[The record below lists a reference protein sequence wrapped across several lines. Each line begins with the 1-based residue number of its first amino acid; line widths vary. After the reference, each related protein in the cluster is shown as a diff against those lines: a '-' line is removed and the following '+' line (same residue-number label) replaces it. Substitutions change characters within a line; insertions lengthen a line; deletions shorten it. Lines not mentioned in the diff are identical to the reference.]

1 MVSMIFTIS
10 ALVVGIT
17 GDSVHFIKRLFTLGI
32 MIPALVL
39 GFTAASLAQ
48 SKPIKIYVSH
58 AAATLTDVPY
68 YIAREK
74 KFYLDEG
81 LEVTSIF
88 VQGRALSIQVLTAG
102 SVDFSLATGS
112 GTRAALAGAP
122 VKAIFVM
129 NDKPF
134 YVLYGRPDLG
144 IQKADD
150 LKGKKIAVTGVGSMT
165 ELAARAMV
173 KHFGMNP
180 DRDVTILALGGGT
193 NVWSAIQSGSVEAA
207 ILWPPFDVIAN
218 KMGMKKLLFVG
229 DLIKLLGGGVM
240 APDQVLKENPDRA
253 KRFIRATLKGMRYFA
268 DEKNRKDSAAIM
280 SRVFQLD
287 TETVLS
293 TYDFLRSIQT
303 KDGMISRETMESSLE
318 IAMQGNKDPKLLALS
333 KDDQLRK
340 MFDFSLARE
349 VLKEEARAQ

>member
-1 MVSMIFTIS
+1 MKGDSMVSAQKILSFGLSIVLPVFAFKAS
-10 ALVVGIT
+10 SFAQGRL
-17 GDSVHFIKRLFTLGI
+17 IKT
-32 MIPALVL
+32 
-39 GFTAASLAQ
+39 
-48 SKPIKIYVSH
+48 YVSH

-81 LEVTSIF
+81 LDVSSLF

-112 GTRAALAGAP
+112 GTRAALTGAP
-122 VKAIFVM
+122 VKAILVL

-134 YVLYGRPDLG
+134 YALYGRPDLG
-144 IQKADD
+144 VQKADD

-180 DRDVTILALGGGT
+180 DKDVTILAIGGGT
-193 NVWSAIQSGSVEAA
+193 NVWSAIQSGAVEAA
-207 ILWPPFDVIAN
+207 ILWPPFDVVAN

-253 KRFIRATLKGMRYFA
+253 KRFIRATMKGMRYFA
-268 DEKNRKDSAAIM
+268 DEKNRKDSVAIM

-287 TETVLS
+287 TETVLG

-318 IAMQGNKDPKLLALS
+318 IALQGNKDPKLLALS
-333 KDDQLRK
+333 KDDQLKK
-340 MFDFSLARE
+340 MFDFSLVRE
-349 VLKEEARAQ
+349 VLKEEAKAQ

>member
-1 MVSMIFTIS
+1 MTGDFMVFTRGRFS
-10 ALVVGIT
+10 FGLLVV
-17 GDSVHFIKRLFTLGI
+17 LFE
-32 MIPALVL
+32 
-39 GFTAASLAQ
+39 FTFAVPSFGQ
-48 SKPIKIYVSH
+48 SKPVKIYVSH

-81 LEVTSIF
+81 LDVSSIF

-122 VKAIFVM
+122 VKAIFVL

-144 IQKADD
+144 VQKSDD

-180 DRDVTILALGGGT
+180 DRDVTILAMGGGT

-207 ILWPPFDVIAN
+207 ILWPPFDVVAN

-240 APDQVLKENPDRA
+240 APDTVLKENPDRA
-253 KRFIRATLKGMRYFA
+253 KRFLRATLRGMRYFA
-268 DEKNRKDSAAIM
+268 DEKNRNDNVEIM

-287 TETVLS
+287 KETVLG

-303 KDGMISRETMESSLE
+303 EDGMISRATMESSLD
-318 IAMQGNKDPKLLALS
+318 IALQGNRDPKILALS
-333 KDDQLRK
+333 KDEQLRR

-349 VLKEEARAQ
+349 VLKEEAKIR

>member
-1 MVSMIFTIS
+1 MAFVQRQRTWSFVLSGI
-10 ALVVGIT
+10 LVIVAIAT
-17 GDSVHFIKRLFTLGI
+17 SSF
-32 MIPALVL
+32 
-39 GFTAASLAQ
+39 AQ
-48 SKPIKIYVSH
+48 GRPVKTYVSH

-81 LEVTSIF
+81 LDVTSIF

-112 GTRAALAGAP
+112 GTRAALTGAP
-122 VKAIFVM
+122 VKAIFVL

-144 IQKADD
+144 VQKAED

-173 KHFGMNP
+173 RHFGMNP
-180 DRDVTILALGGGT
+180 DKDVTILAIGGGA
-193 NVWSAIQSGSVEAA
+193 NVWSAIQSGAVEAA
-207 ILWPPFDVIAN
+207 ILWPPFDVVAT

-240 APDQVLKENPDRA
+240 APDQ
-253 KRFIRATLKGMRYFA
+253 I
-268 DEKNRKDSAAIM
+268 
-280 SRVFQLD
+280 
-287 TETVLS
+287 
-293 TYDFLRSIQT
+293 
-303 KDGMISRETMESSLE
+303 
-318 IAMQGNKDPKLLALS
+318 
-333 KDDQLRK
+333 
-340 MFDFSLARE
+340 
-349 VLKEEARAQ
+349 

>member
-1 MVSMIFTIS
+1 MAFVQSQRKWSFALSVS
-10 ALVVGIT
+10 LVIAA
-17 GDSVHFIKRLFTLGI
+17 I
-32 MIPALVL
+32 
-39 GFTAASLAQ
+39 AASSFAQ
-48 SKPIKIYVSH
+48 GRPVKTYVSH

-81 LEVTSIF
+81 LDVTSIF

-112 GTRAALAGAP
+112 GTRAALTGAP
-122 VKAIFVM
+122 VKAIFVL

-144 IQKADD
+144 VQKAED

-173 KHFGMNP
+173 RHFGMNP
-180 DRDVTILALGGGT
+180 DKDVTILAIGGGT
-193 NVWSAIQSGSVEAA
+193 SVWSALQSGAVEAA
-207 ILWPPFDVIAN
+207 ILWPPFDVVAT

-240 APDQVLKENPDRA
+240 ATDQVLKDNPDQA
-253 KRFIRATLKGMRYFA
+253 KRFLRATLRGMRYFA
-268 DEKNRKDSAAIM
+268 NEKNRSDSVAIM

-287 TETVLS
+287 QETVLG

-303 KDGMISRETMESSLE
+303 NDGTISRATMESSID
-318 IAMQGNKDPKLLALS
+318 IALQGNRDPKLLALS
-333 KDDQLRK
+333 KDEQIKR

-349 VLKEEARAQ
+349 ILKEEVKTR

>member
-1 MVSMIFTIS
+1 
-10 ALVVGIT
+10 
-17 GDSVHFIKRLFTLGI
+17 
-32 MIPALVL
+32 
-39 GFTAASLAQ
+39 
-48 SKPIKIYVSH
+48 
-58 AAATLTDVPY
+58 
-68 YIAREK
+68 
-74 KFYLDEG
+74 
-81 LEVTSIF
+81 
-88 VQGRALSIQVLTAG
+88 VLTAG

-122 VKAIFVM
+122 VKAVFVM

-144 IQKADD
+144 IQKSDD

-180 DRDVTILALGGGT
+180 DRDVTILAMGGGT

-207 ILWPPFDVIAN
+207 ILWPPFDVVAS

-229 DLIKLLGGGVM
+229 DLIKLLGGGIM
-240 APDQVLKENPDRA
+240 ATDRVLKENPDRA

-268 DEKNRKDSAAIM
+268 DEKNRNDNVAIM

-287 TETVLS
+287 TETVLG

-318 IAMQGNKDPKLLALS
+318 IALQGNRDPKVLALS
-333 KDDQLRK
+333 KDEQIRR
-340 MFDFSLARE
+340 MFDFSLVRE
-349 VLKEEARAQ
+349 VLKEESRIQ

>member
-1 MVSMIFTIS
+1 MAFVQRQRTWSFALSVS
-10 ALVVGIT
+10 LVIVAIAT
-17 GDSVHFIKRLFTLGI
+17 SSF
-32 MIPALVL
+32 
-39 GFTAASLAQ
+39 AQ
-48 SKPIKIYVSH
+48 GRPVKTYVSH

-81 LEVTSIF
+81 LDVTSIF

-112 GTRAALAGAP
+112 GTRAALTGAP
-122 VKAIFVM
+122 VKAIFVL

-144 IQKADD
+144 VQKAED

-173 KHFGMNP
+173 RHFGMNP
-180 DRDVTILALGGGT
+180 DKDVTILAIGGGA
-193 NVWSAIQSGSVEAA
+193 NVWSAIQSGAVEAA
-207 ILWPPFDVIAN
+207 ILWPPFDVVAT

-240 APDQVLKENPDRA
+240 APDQILKDNPDRA
-253 KRFIRATLKGMRYFA
+253 KRFLRATLRGMRYFA
-268 DEKNRKDSAAIM
+268 NEKNRSDSVAIM

-287 TETVLS
+287 QETVLG

-303 KDGMISRETMESSLE
+303 NDGTISRATMESSID
-318 IAMQGNKDPKLLALS
+318 IALQGNRDPKILALS
-333 KDDQLRK
+333 KDEQIKR

-349 VLKEEARAQ
+349 VLKEEVKTR

>member
-1 MVSMIFTIS
+1 MYLT
-10 ALVVGIT
+10 
-17 GDSVHFIKRLFTLGI
+17 KNLFTLAI
-32 MIPALVL
+32 MVGCASL
-39 GFTAASLAQ
+39 GFTAVSLAQ
-48 SKPIKIYVSH
+48 SKPVKIYVSH

-81 LEVTSIF
+81 LDVTSIF

-144 IQKADD
+144 IQKSDD

-173 KHFGMNP
+173 RHFGMNP
-180 DRDVTILALGGGT
+180 DKDVTILAIGGGT

-218 KMGMKKLLFVG
+218 KMGMKRLLFVG

-253 KRFIRATLKGMRYFA
+253 RRFIRATLKGMRYFA
-268 DEKNRKDSAAIM
+268 DEKNRKDSVAIM

-287 TETVLS
+287 TETVLG

-303 KDGMISRETMESSLE
+303 KDGMISRETMESSLD
-318 IAMQGNKDPKLLALS
+318 IALQGNKDAKLLALS

-340 MFDFSLARE
+340 MFDFSLVRE